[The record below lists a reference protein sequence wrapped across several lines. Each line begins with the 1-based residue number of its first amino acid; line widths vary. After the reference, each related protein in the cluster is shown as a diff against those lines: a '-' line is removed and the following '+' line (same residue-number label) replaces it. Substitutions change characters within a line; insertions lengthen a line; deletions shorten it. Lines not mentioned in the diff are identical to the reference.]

1 MQKSLLLDV
10 ILFLNLKPCN
20 SLNFNLEYGAMIQT
34 QQKKIIAITII
45 ITLVGLIISLNI
57 GDPIQPN
64 TSVFDTSNTNTT
76 PSNTQLNTQSNTS
89 KTTPSNKQNNNP
101 FNPNQTN
108 TTNTTNPHSPPG
120 FPKPLPPLDPEKL
133 KETDD
138 LIATGDAIV
147 AKMNALIS
155 TLDLP
160 KIKLSKAEQAQLDA
174 QRQAQQTRLDDIK
187 AQLEALQGDLQ

>member
-1 MQKSLLLDV
+1 MTQ
-10 ILFLNLKPCN
+10 I
-20 SLNFNLEYGAMIQT
+20 
-34 QQKKIIAITII
+34 QQKTLIATTIIIAIA
-45 ITLVGLIISLNI
+45 GLITSLNI
-57 GDPIQPN
+57 SNPEQSD
-64 TSVFDTSNTNTT
+64 TSVFNTSNTSTT
-76 PSNTQLNTQSNTS
+76 PNNTQLNTPSDTP
-89 KTTPSNKQNNNP
+89 KTTLNNKQNKPNNNDP

-108 TTNTTNPHSPPG
+108 TVNTTDPRLPPG

-147 AKMNALIS
+147 AKMDALIAG
-155 TLDLP
+155 LDLP

-187 AQLEALQGDLQ
+187 AQLEALQRDLQ